1 MMSQTLLD
9 RRCHLMDY
17 VVLQIRQVLSHQLLN
32 RLQRTVLPCVVGYAV
47 CLKTILIKIRVRQ
60 EEIYNGKNTFC
71 FG

>member
-47 CLKTILIKIRVRQ
+47 CLKPILIKIRMRQ

>member
-1 MMSQTLLD
+1 MRTQTLLD
-9 RRCHLMDY
+9 RRCHPMNHLLIHIGK
-17 VVLQIRQVLSHQLLN
+17 VFPGQLLN

-47 CLKTILIKIRVRQ
+47 CLKPILIKIRMRQ